1 MIAGIAGIN
10 PNQGTIGDVTFQR
23 FAVQVALQYEFDIR
37 ELGSNYST
45 PYIPYGTQAPAPAM
59 YPQAIYGTEVFELN
73 VALQEKVGFIIFG
86 NDFVYP
92 SSNFLRY

>member
-45 PYIPYGTQAPAPAM
+45 PYIPYGTQVPAPGE

-73 VALQEKVGFIIFG
+73 AALRDKVCSRDRSGIRTLF
-86 NDFVYP
+86 
-92 SSNFLRY
+92 